1 MKSIVCETRYT
12 WRATGFQIGTLS
24 LPSKLKLYAE
34 IQFKDKKKFNA
45 FKDAFKNMLDGDKK
59 GVTICDNSQANTI
72 NITWDYK

>member
-45 FKDAFKNMLDGDKK
+45 FKDHLIICQKLLKK
-59 GVTICDNSQANTI
+59 ESLSVKIPKLTQ
-72 NITWDYK
+72 